1 MENNLLVIHG
11 GGPTVVLNSSLYGV
25 VRESQQ
31 NSDQITRVYGA
42 RNGVQGLLNDD
53 LVDLS
58 AKSPQ
63 KIDALLTSPGTA
75 IGSSRYPLE
84 QKDYEQMVDQLIVKN
99 IRYVLMTGGNGTM
112 ATCGQLSQVAKE
124 RHADIFVMG
133 IPKTMDND
141 IAVID
146 HSPGY
151 LSAAKYLIQTT
162 REITADVRSL
172 PIHVCIIE
180 AMGRNAGWITAS
192 SALAANN
199 DQLKPDLI
207 YVPERAFDEEIFLH
221 DVKAIYDKKGYAVVV
236 VSEGL
241 KDEAGA
247 SIVPEIFRTGRSVY
261 YGEVGNHLANLVI
274 KRLGIKARN
283 EKPGLAGR
291 SSIYLQSSVDREE
304 AIQVGKSAVR
314 AVLQHETGKMV
325 GIFRN
330 QTATGDY
337 QADYRLVNIADVM
350 MVERTLPHNFIN
362 AAGNYVTQDFKEW
375 LTPLLTKSDYFP
387 IVNFN

>member
-192 SALAANN
+192 SALATNN

-207 YVPERAFDEEIFLH
+207 YVPERAFDEETFLH

-241 KDEAGA
+241 KDEDGA

-362 AAGNYVTQDFKEW
+362 AAGNYVTYDFKEW

>member
-42 RNGVQGLLNDD
+42 RNGVQGLLNND
-53 LVDLS
+53 LIDLS
-58 AKSPQ
+58 AKSTQ

-84 QKDYEQMVDQLIVKN
+84 QKDYEQMVDQLIAKN

-162 REITADVRSL
+162 REITADVHSL

-207 YVPERAFDEEIFLH
+207 YVPERAFDEETFLR

-241 KDEAGA
+241 KNKDGA

-304 AIQVGKSAVR
+304 AIQVGRRAVK

-325 GIFRN
+325 GIFRS
-330 QTATGDY
+330 QAAAGDY

-350 MVERTLPHNFIN
+350 MVERTLPNNFIN
-362 AAGNYVTQDFKEW
+362 AAGNYVTQDFEEW

>member
-53 LVDLS
+53 LIDLS
-58 AKSPQ
+58 AKSTQ

-84 QKDYEQMVDQLIVKN
+84 QKDYEQMVDQLIAKN

-162 REITADVRSL
+162 REITADVHSL

-207 YVPERAFDEEIFLH
+207 YVPERAFDEETFLR

-241 KDEAGA
+241 KNKDGA

-304 AIQVGKSAVR
+304 AIQVGRCAVK

-325 GIFRN
+325 GIFRS
-330 QTATGDY
+330 QAAAGDY

-350 MVERTLPHNFIN
+350 MVERTLPNNFIN
-362 AAGNYVTQDFKEW
+362 AAGNYVTQDFEEW